1 MRRLVGRER
10 RLLEQRGERDYL
22 SDERWCV
29 SDEHW
34 FVNDEHWCVSH
45 PRDCYQR
52 RAVNPT
58 AAVANR
64 VSASRQ

>member
-1 MRRLVGRER
+1 VRRLVGRER

-22 SDERWCV
+22 G
-29 SDEHW
+29 DEHR
-34 FVNDEHWCVSH
+34 FVGDEHWCASH
-45 PRDCYQR
+45 ASHCHQR
-52 RAVNPT
+52 RPLTAA